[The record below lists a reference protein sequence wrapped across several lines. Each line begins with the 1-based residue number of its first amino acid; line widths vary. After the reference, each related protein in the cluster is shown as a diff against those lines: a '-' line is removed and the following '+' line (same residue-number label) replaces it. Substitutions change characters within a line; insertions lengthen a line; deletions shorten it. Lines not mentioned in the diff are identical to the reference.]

1 MELIDVTPTPLQRRT
16 GAVWVPWD
24 DLAAQQRGRGE
35 PVRVLAPG
43 DDVMLRFEDGS
54 VRRGW
59 VLRNAKAGEER
70 ASVIVF
76 AKALDRRVPLSP
88 QRRPQPQPQP
98 RRRRR
103 PESEVQDVPVRV
115 IPTPR
120 DRRRQIDLFL

>member
-35 PVRVLAPG
+35 PVRVLAAG
-43 DDVMLRFEDGS
+43 DEVMLRFEDGS

-76 AKALDRRVPLSP
+76 AKALDRRIPLFPPRRPPPRP
-88 QRRPQPQPQP
+88 QRPPEPQVQ
-98 RRRRR
+98 
-103 PESEVQDVPVRV
+103 VQDVPDRM
-115 IPTPR
+115 IPAQR
-120 DRRRQIDLFL
+120 DRRQIDLFL

>member
-1 MELIDVTPTPLQRRT
+1 VELIDVTPTPLQRRT

-76 AKALDRRVPLSP
+76 AKALDRRIPLSP
-88 QRRPQPQPQP
+88 QRRPRPRPQRQPEPQ
-98 RRRRR
+98 
-103 PESEVQDVPVRV
+103 VQDVPVRT
-115 IPTPR
+115 IPPQR
-120 DRRRQIDLFL
+120 DRRQIDLFL

>member
-76 AKALDRRVPLSP
+76 AKALDRRIPLSP
-88 QRRPQPQPQP
+88 QRRPQPRPQRQPEPQ
-98 RRRRR
+98 
-103 PESEVQDVPVRV
+103 VQDVPVRT
-115 IPTPR
+115 IPPQR
-120 DRRRQIDLFL
+120 DRRQIDLFL